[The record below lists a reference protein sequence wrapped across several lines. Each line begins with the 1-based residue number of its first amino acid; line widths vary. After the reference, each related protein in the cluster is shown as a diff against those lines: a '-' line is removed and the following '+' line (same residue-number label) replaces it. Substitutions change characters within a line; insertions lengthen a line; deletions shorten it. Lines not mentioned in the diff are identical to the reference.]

1 MAASRLTRMSSHKP
15 LTLKLSTK
23 ARQDFIDILRYTG
36 ETWGQKQLEVYR
48 DKIDGALQAISQN
61 PQLGHGRDDLPPAFS
76 AYLVGS
82 HVIVYRDMGNAI
94 GIVRILH
101 QRMSLRKHV

>member
-1 MAASRLTRMSSHKP
+1 MSSHKP
-15 LTLKLSTK
+15 IWLSPR

-36 ETWGQKQLEVYR
+36 ETWGESQLVLYR
-48 DKIDGALQAISQN
+48 NKVNDALIAIGLN
-61 PQLGHGRDDLPPAFS
+61 PSIGHARSDLPPTHR

-82 HVIVYRDMGNAI
+82 HMIIYRDTADAI

-101 QRMSLRKHV
+101 QRMSIGRHV

>member
-1 MAASRLTRMSSHKP
+1 MSSRKP
-15 LTLKLSTK
+15 AALRLSPK

-36 ETWGQKQLEVYR
+36 ERWGEGQLHTYR
-48 DKIDGALQAISQN
+48 DKINEALQAIGHN
-61 PQLGHGRDDLPPAFS
+61 PQLGHGRDDLPPTHL

-82 HVIVYRDMGNAI
+82 HVIVYRPMGDTI

-101 QRMSLRKHV
+101 QHMSLNRHV